1 MSGEQKTR
9 IIAISLVV
17 VSAINIAL
25 LLMVTG
31 GRAGIAP
38 KAVRFILTCVL
49 SFFLFHGSS
58 WARWLVGILSLL
70 GAIVSLVGLIGL
82 GASSVSVFSV
92 IGIWMILMIP
102 FYVLAAY
109 WLLFDKDVSQHFN
122 PRSDF

>member
-9 IIAISLVV
+9 IIAIGLVV

-31 GRAGIAP
+31 GRVGIAP
-38 KAVRFILTCVL
+38 RAIRFILTCVL
-49 SFFLFHGSS
+49 SFFLIRGAS

-70 GAIVSLVGLIGL
+70 GAIGSLVALIGL
-82 GASSVSVFSV
+82 GVSSVSVFSV
-92 IGIWMILMIP
+92 IGIWMLLMIP
-102 FYVLAAY
+102 FYALAAY

-122 PRSDF
+122 PRSGF